1 MLLYLLPLVLV
12 WANAMDRALD
22 RWSSVSRTRR
32 QTRLN
37 CPKGCHTCSKLNG
50 CITCLPRYFI
60 YLERLDMQ
68 QVGSCLSS
76 CPEGHF
82 GVRRE
87 RRGVSICQKC
97 KLDNCD
103 TCFSRNFCMSC
114 KGGFL
119 LHRGTCHEACPRG
132 FIANNRSSECRRT
145 STPAETSEDGD
156 CITGQWSQWGPCL
169 NTRRACKKRGEKL
182 RTRNVMAIHGSESPN
197 LSRSETEQTV
207 PSRTSTLLHK

>member
-145 STPAETSEDGD
+145 STP
-156 CITGQWSQWGPCL
+156 
-169 NTRRACKKRGEKL
+169 GEKDK
-182 RTRNVMAIHGSESPN
+182 RRRSKEMRNRRRGSRRKGKRRRN
-197 LSRSETEQTV
+197 GRRQT
-207 PSRTSTLLHK
+207 PSTTAADTNTSTV